1 MKATSEETPSA
12 RADDGADAIFT
23 RRMEAVSA
31 AVSDFHA
38 YLLDYLHR
46 LTGQW
51 QDAEN
56 LAQDLWRYVL
66 LNFEESQIH
75 ALPLLRR
82 KAYQLFIDHYRRQTR
97 RGEILS
103 ESVPD
108 TPAPPPANDFTNEAE
123 AALRERFW
131 SEYPGIELTDPQ
143 KEALWLHARY
153 GFTCKEIEGLIAVP
167 SSTVGDWI
175 ALGRRRLAE
184 RINLDMKGTR

>member
-1 MKATSEETPSA
+1 MKATDE
-12 RADDGADAIFT
+12 ADTTAKPEDGADAVFE
-23 RRMEAVSA
+23 RRISAVTG
-31 AVSDFHA
+31 AVNDYHA

-66 LNFEESQIH
+66 LQFDEDKIH

-82 KAYQLFIDHYRRQTR
+82 KAYHLFIDHYRRQTR
-97 RGEILS
+97 RGEIISDELP
-103 ESVPD
+103 EQ
-108 TPAPPPANDFTNEAE
+108 PAQGETHSLTDAGET
-123 AALRERFW
+123 ALRERFW
-131 SEYPGIELTDPQ
+131 AEYPGIELTDAQ

-153 GFTCKEIEGLIAVP
+153 GFTCKEIESQLAVP

-175 ALGRRRLAE
+175 ALGRKRLSE
-184 RINLDMKGTR
+184 RINSEMKGTR